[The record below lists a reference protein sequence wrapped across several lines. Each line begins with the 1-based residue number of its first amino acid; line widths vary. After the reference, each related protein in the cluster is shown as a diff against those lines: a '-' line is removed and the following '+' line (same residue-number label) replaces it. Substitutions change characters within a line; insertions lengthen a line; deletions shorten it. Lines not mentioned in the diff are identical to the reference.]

1 MGELRALRD
10 GEVAP
15 ALALAEAAE
24 NADGVGPLSEHAL
37 LALRGGRSGLA
48 IAEGGAVVAYAH
60 LDPATE
66 EEPAAAELVVHPDH
80 RRRGH
85 GRALLR
91 ALLDEAGGPLRVWA
105 HGDLP
110 AAAAL
115 AESEGMTRVR
125 ALFQMRRPASDP
137 LPDVRVAE
145 GVSIRA
151 FEAGRDERAWLEV
164 NARAFADHPEQGA
177 WTMDDLRE
185 REGEGWF
192 DPAGF
197 FLAERGGRLA
207 GFHWT
212 KVHPGGIGEVY
223 VVGVDPDAQG
233 LGLGRALTLAGLHH
247 LRDAGLDQIMLYVD
261 ESNVAAVRLYES
273 LGFTRYAVDV
283 MYGTGPA

>member
-1 MGELRALRD
+1 MGELRGTLDEA
-10 GEVAP
+10 GIAQ
-15 ALALAEAAE
+15 ALALAEAA
-24 NADGVGPLSEHAL
+24 AQVDGVGPLSEHAL
-37 LALRGGRSGLA
+37 LALRGGRPGPA
-48 IAEGGAVVAYAH
+48 IVDGGAVVAYAH
-60 LDPATE
+60 FDAATE
-66 EEPAAAELVVHPDH
+66 DEPAAGEIVVHPEH

-85 GRALLR
+85 GRSLLR
-91 ALLDEAGGPLRVWA
+91 ALRQEAGGPLRVWA

-115 AESEGMTRVR
+115 ASSEGMERVR

-137 LPDVRVAE
+137 LPEAHVAE
-145 GVSIRA
+145 GVSVRT
-151 FEAGRDERAWLEV
+151 FEPGRDEQAWLDV

-177 WTMDDLRE
+177 WTMDDVRARE
-185 REGEGWF
+185 AEEWF

-197 FLAERGGRLA
+197 FLAERDGRLV

-212 KVHPGGIGEVY
+212 KVHPGKIGEVY

-233 LGLGRALTLAGLHH
+233 LGLGRALTLVGLHH
-247 LRDAGLDQIMLYVD
+247 LRSAGMEQIMLYVD

-283 MYGTGPA
+283 MYA